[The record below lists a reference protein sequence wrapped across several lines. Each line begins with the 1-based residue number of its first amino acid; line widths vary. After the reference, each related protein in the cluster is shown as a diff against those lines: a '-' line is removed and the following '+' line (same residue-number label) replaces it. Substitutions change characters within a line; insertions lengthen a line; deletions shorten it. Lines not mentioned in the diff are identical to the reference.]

1 MQALMRMG
9 VKIKLRRKR
18 NRKVKPEGLS
28 KKILEQF
35 TKVLSIPNSYF
46 NSIIRWQSL
55 CSLLLLKNK
64 LLLIFGFSHIKI
76 ILTLKSRISIQIL
89 LLKFIYTKIIKESS
103 LKINFTFQAWSLSLP
118 NLIHITWFD
127 SITRDLKN

>member
-1 MQALMRMG
+1 MKQELILMQALMRMG

-64 LLLIFGFSHIKI
+64 LLLIFGFSPIKI

-89 LLKFIYTKIIKESS
+89 LLKFIYTKIIKESL
-103 LKINFTFQAWSLSLP
+103 LKISFTFQA
-118 NLIHITWFD
+118 
-127 SITRDLKN
+127 